1 MYRYGQDRAGAFR
14 MIVTAKRWSA
24 VGRRRGRVG
33 DRVFQWWTWLMAA
46 LLVAIMVL
54 LVYTLVT
61 GARGSIQEFGWAF
74 LTESRWDPVDG
85 QYGAWP
91 AIYGTVVSSLLALLI
106 AGPLGVLAAI
116 FLAELSPAW
125 LEAPLSFLIELLASV
140 PSVVYGLWG
149 LYVMVP
155 VLRDPIQ
162 MWLHGQ
168 LGAWPIFG
176 CQPLGIGMM
185 SAVSI
190 LAIMILPYAVSVARD
205 VLRAVPSDQREAM
218 LALGATRW
226 ETIWRAVVP
235 YARSGIIGGLLL
247 ALGRAVG
254 ETMAVTMLIGNR
266 AEVSGCLFSP
276 AYTLSSQIANEFAE
290 AASPLHVSALMELGL
305 VLFAVTLVLN
315 GAARLLVWRI
325 GHGSLGGR

>member
-1 MYRYGQDRAGAFR
+1 MGVVDR
-14 MIVTAKRWSA
+14 TALSLIRT
-24 VGRRRGRVG
+24 RGSVG
-33 DRVFQWWTWLMAA
+33 DRVFRWWTWLMAA
-46 LLVAIMVL
+46 VLVVIMSL
-54 LVYTLVT
+54 LVYELVV
-61 GARGSIQEFGWAF
+61 GSMPSIKEFGVKF
-74 LTESRWDPVDG
+74 LSGASWDPVNDRFA
-85 QYGAWP
+85 AWP

-106 AGPLGVLAAI
+106 AGPLGLMAAVY
-116 FLAELSPAW
+116 LAELCPAW
-125 LEAPLSFLIELLASV
+125 LESPLSFFIELLAAI
-140 PSVVYGLWG
+140 PSVVYGMWG

-155 VLRDPIQ
+155 VMRDPAQ
-162 MWLHGQ
+162 QWLSEH
-168 LGAWPIFG
+168 LGALPIFG

-185 SAVSI
+185 AAVAI
-190 LAIMILPYAVSVARD
+190 LAIMILPYAISVARD
-205 VLRAVPSDQREAM
+205 VLRAVPNDQREAM

-266 AEVSGCLFSP
+266 AEVSSCLFSP

-290 AASPLHVSALMELGL
+290 AVSPMHVSALMELGL
-305 VLFAVTLVLN
+305 VLFGITLLLN

-325 GHGSLGGR
+325 SRGNPMGR